1 MDKRPNIIL
10 LMADQMRGDCLGIA
24 GHPDVKTPFLDALA
38 ADGVRYE
45 NAYSAC
51 PTCVPARASLYTG
64 MSQEHTGRIGYEDL
78 VPWNYTHTLAGEL
91 SKAGYYTQCVGKMH
105 VHPLRNNLGFN
116 DVRLHDGYLHAY
128 RRPTTP
134 SYEDQR
140 VADAHYW
147 WLKQQLGV
155 DADPVDTGLDCN
167 SWVVR
172 PWIYEEKYHP
182 TIWVASVCRD
192 FLRRRDRSKPFF
204 LMASFGRPQPPLDA
218 PEYYLNLYK
227 DKSLAEPWRGDWNDC
242 VRWERDG
249 HSYHAQTAPSDES
262 YIQQLRAGYY
272 AAITHM
278 DHQIGRL
285 VSALVEE
292 QIMDNTIIRFVSD
305 HGEMLV
311 DHLMFQKAKP
321 FQGSIHVP
329 LFISGP
335 ERYVGKHGTVRTDLA
350 ELRDVMP
357 TLLELAGTPIPETVD
372 GTSLLHPVERE
383 YLHGEHTLGA
393 DSMHFILT
401 NEDKYIWYS
410 QTGRELSFDLR
421 NDPHEN
427 QNVLDE
433 HQARVAELSELQIT
447 ALKTRDEGEHDR
459 AIVRDMAGKKGPKV
473 LAFNKI
479 DLLPPEKL
487 LGLIA
492 SFADLGY
499 DAIIPISAKTGD
511 GRDDLTKQLA
521 THLPEGPKYFPDDMI
536 TDQPERLICAELIR
550 EKALQHLRDEV
561 PHGIGVEMKGLE
573 TMKDNFMEIT
583 ATNS

>member
-1 MDKRPNIIL
+1 MRHAFGCKNIDMRFVMDKRPNIIL

-38 ADGVRYE
+38 AEGVRYE

-51 PTCVPARASLYTG
+51 PTCVPARATLYTG
-64 MSQEHTGRIGYEDL
+64 MSQEHTGRVGYEDL
-78 VPWNYTHTLAGEL
+78 VPWDYPHTLAGEL

-105 VHPLRNNLGFN
+105 VHPLRNNLGFH

-140 VADAHYW
+140 VADDYYW

-182 TIWVASVCRD
+182 TNWVASECRD

-204 LMASFGRPQPPLDA
+204 LMASFVRPHPPLDA

-227 DKSLAEPWRGDWNDC
+227 DESLAEPWRGDWNDC

-285 VSALVEE
+285 ISALVEE
-292 QIMDNTIIRFVSD
+292 QIMDNTVILFVSD
-305 HGEMLV
+305 HGEMLG

-335 ERYVGKHGTVRTDLA
+335 ERYIGKRGTVRTDLA

-357 TLLELAGTPIPETVD
+357 TLLELAGAPIPETVD
-372 GTSLLHPVERE
+372 GTSLLHPVDRE
-383 YLHGEHTLGA
+383 YLHGEHTLGE

-401 NEDKYIWYS
+401 KEDKYIWYS
-410 QTGRELSFDLR
+410 QTGRELYFNLR
-421 NDPHEN
+421 DDPHETK
-427 QNVLDE
+427 NVLDE
-433 HQARVAELSELQIT
+433 NPERVAELRALLID
-447 ALKTRDEGEHDR
+447 ALKNREEQYTDGHTLF
-459 AIVRDMAGKKGPKV
+459 VGKTPLTV
-473 LAFNKI
+473 LQN
-479 DLLPPEKL
+479 
-487 LGLIA
+487 
-492 SFADLGY
+492 
-499 DAIIPISAKTGD
+499 T
-511 GRDDLTKQLA
+511 
-521 THLPEGPKYFPDDMI
+521 
-536 TDQPERLICAELIR
+536 
-550 EKALQHLRDEV
+550 EV
-561 PHGIGVEMKGLE
+561 L
-573 TMKDNFMEIT
+573 
-583 ATNS
+583 

>member
-1 MDKRPNIIL
+1 
-10 LMADQMRGDCLGIA
+10 MADQMRGDCLGIA
-24 GHPDVKTPFLDALA
+24 GHPDVKTPFLDALTA
-38 ADGVRYE
+38 EGVRYE

-64 MSQEHTGRIGYEDL
+64 MSQEHTGRVGYEDL

-140 VADAHYW
+140 VADDYYW

-182 TIWVASVCRD
+182 TNWVASECRD

-204 LMASFGRPQPPLDA
+204 LMASFVRPHPPLDA

-227 DKSLAEPWRGDWNDC
+227 DKPLAEPWHGDWNDC

-285 VSALVEE
+285 ISALVEE
-292 QIMDNTIIRFVSD
+292 QITDSTVILFVSD
-305 HGEMLV
+305 HGEMLG

-335 ERYVGKHGTVRTDLA
+335 ERYIGKCGTVRTDLV

-357 TLLELAGTPIPETVD
+357 TLLELAGAPIPETVD

-383 YLHGEHTLGA
+383 YLHGEHTLGE
-393 DSMHFILT
+393 DSMHFKGRPGGSYGARQHHDPAEGLGIAGLHH
-401 NEDKYIWYS
+401 
-410 QTGRELSFDLR
+410 TGT
-421 NDPHEN
+421 P
-427 QNVLDE
+427 
-433 HQARVAELSELQIT
+433 
-447 ALKTRDEGEHDR
+447 
-459 AIVRDMAGKKGPKV
+459 
-473 LAFNKI
+473 
-479 DLLPPEKL
+479 
-487 LGLIA
+487 
-492 SFADLGY
+492 
-499 DAIIPISAKTGD
+499 
-511 GRDDLTKQLA
+511 
-521 THLPEGPKYFPDDMI
+521 
-536 TDQPERLICAELIR
+536 TDCGNRG
-550 EKALQHLRDEV
+550 H
-561 PHGIGVEMKGLE
+561 
-573 TMKDNFMEIT
+573 
-583 ATNS
+583 